1 MSVPPVRPVTVAA
14 AARPAVGLV
23 VGILVLCTSV
33 SIMSTDMYAPSLPE
47 LALHFDA
54 SPTLVQLTISLNML
68 AFGLAQ
74 LVHGPLSDRYGRR
87 PVLLASLVAVA
98 VLCLA
103 CSAAQSIGQLIAA
116 RILLGIAAAAEAV
129 IGLAIL
135 KDLYDEREQV
145 RALALLGT
153 VIGVAP
159 ALAPIAGGYLLV
171 HFGWRSNFYVIAVGA
186 LAAFA
191 VAKALLPESTVAD
204 PGALRLRRIGAG
216 YLGLLRN
223 AEFVAHTLMLGCA
236 LGLIMVFVTGAP
248 FVLIEGHG
256 VPPERFGWY
265 QAAIVVPFFFGS
277 LFASRVAD
285 VWEGARLLRLG
296 TALVV
301 TGATVLG
308 IVVLGGLETPVTFT
322 LAYMLM
328 TLGMGPLFAAA
339 PSLAL
344 RSVEGQAGTA
354 SALLSGIEQT
364 AAAAGAVAVSLLND
378 GTSRPV
384 AWVTIALAVALLAL
398 YRTVRP
404 GCG

>member
-1 MSVPPVRPVTVAA
+1 MSAPSAV

-33 SIMSTDMYAPSLPE
+33 SIMSTDMYAPSLPD

-54 SPTLVQLTISLNML
+54 SPNLVQLTISLNLL

-74 LVHGPLSDRYGRR
+74 LLHGPLSDRYGRR
-87 PVLLASLVAVA
+87 PVLLVSLVAVA

-116 RILLGIAAAAEAV
+116 RVLLGIAAAAEAV

-145 RALALLGT
+145 RALALLGM

-159 ALAPIAGGYLLV
+159 ALAPVAGGYLHV
-171 HFGWRSNFYVIAVGA
+171 HFGWQSNFYVIAAGS
-186 LAAFA
+186 LLAFA
-191 VAKALLPESTVAD
+191 VAKAALPESSVPDAR
-204 PGALRLRRIGAG
+204 ALNLRRIGAG
-216 YLGLLRN
+216 YRALLGNADFLR
-223 AEFVAHTLMLGCA
+223 HTLMLGCA
-236 LGLIMVFVTGAP
+236 LGLILVFVTGAP
-248 FVLIEGHG
+248 FVLIDNHG
-256 VPPERFGWY
+256 VPPDRFGWY
-265 QAAIVVPFFFGS
+265 QAAIVVPFFLGS
-277 LFASRVAD
+277 LFASRAAD
-285 VWEGARLLRLG
+285 RWGGPRLLRLG
-296 TALVV
+296 TALIVM
-301 TGATVLG
+301 GA
-308 IVVLGGLETPVTFT
+308 VVLGVVVLGRMETPLTFT

-344 RSVEGQAGTA
+344 RSVEGQAGSA
-354 SALLSGIEQT
+354 AALLSGIEQT
-364 AAAAGAVAVSLLND
+364 VAAAGAVAVSLLND

-384 AWVTIALAVALLAL
+384 AWVTIALAGALLLL
-398 YRTVRP
+398 YRSVRM
-404 GCG
+404 GRG